1 MTIGAR
7 LSASKRAV
15 HAHDLQERLSTAAG
29 GLVGA
34 ALATSDD
41 RGDVR
46 WAAVGTTTI
55 GHPDRV
61 SEGTLFEIGSLT
73 KVATAAVVCQ
83 LADDGQI
90 ELDAPVSRWLPEA
103 LKIDRGSSISVRHLL
118 CHSSGLVDLWEAA
131 ESLDAVID
139 RLASYELLAPPGELF
154 SYSNPGYVLLG
165 ALIERVTARS
175 WSENIRTRLVEP
187 LGLTR
192 VYLGDEPAEPSDVAQ
207 DHQIDAATS
216 QPYIAATWPKIG
228 LSYAA
233 AGSTLKASV
242 VDAAR
247 LGAALLFGS
256 GGSDEREI
264 LTPSVL
270 DEMQRLQV
278 RIPGH
283 GVTDAGWGLGWTIV
297 DEAGNMVGHQGG
309 TTAYILGSRTNRKVA
324 VFLSNTVNGCQIGE
338 KLIREIVGLQA
349 LNVAKPPPSKPRQDL
364 AGSYSSPTMSVEIQN
379 GPLGLFMTDPI
390 DGTQVQ
396 LSVIADETFAGSIG
410 GGKTEVSFLRG
421 SENGAPSHIHIFHR
435 ALARV

>member
-1 MTIGAR
+1 M
-7 LSASKRAV
+7 V
-15 HAHDLQERLSTAAG
+15 
-29 GLVGA
+29 
-34 ALATSDD
+34 
-41 RGDVR
+41 
-46 WAAVGTTTI
+46 
-55 GHPDRV
+55 GHPDHV
-61 SEGTLFEIGSLT
+61 SERTVFEIGSLT

-83 LADDGQI
+83 LAHEGHI

-131 ESLDAVID
+131 ESFDAMAD

-175 WSENIRTRLVEP
+175 WSENIRARLVEP
-187 LGLTR
+187 LGLAR
-192 VYLGDEPAEPSDVAQ
+192 VYLGDEQAEPSDVAQ
-207 DHQIDAATS
+207 DHQVDAATS

-228 LSYAA
+228 PSYAA
-233 AGSTLKASV
+233 AGSVTKASA

-256 GGSDEREI
+256 GGADERAI
-264 LTPSVL
+264 LTPGVL

-283 GVTDAGWGLGWTIV
+283 GTTDAGWGLGWTIM
-297 DEAGNMVGHQGG
+297 DEDGNMVGHQGG

-324 VFLSNTVNGCQIGE
+324 VFLSNTVNGCQVGE
-338 KLIREIVGLQA
+338 ELIRRIVGLQA
-349 LNVAKPPPSKPRQDL
+349 LDVGKPPASRPRPDL
-364 AGSYSSPTMSVEIQN
+364 AGNYSSPTMSVEVQN
-379 GPLGLFMTDPI
+379 GPLGLSMTDPI

-396 LSVIADETFAGSIG
+396 LSLIADETFAGSIG
-410 GGKTEVSFLRG
+410 GGKTEVSFLR
-421 SENGAPSHIHIFHR
+421 SSKDGAPSHLHIFHR
-435 ALARV
+435 ALSRV